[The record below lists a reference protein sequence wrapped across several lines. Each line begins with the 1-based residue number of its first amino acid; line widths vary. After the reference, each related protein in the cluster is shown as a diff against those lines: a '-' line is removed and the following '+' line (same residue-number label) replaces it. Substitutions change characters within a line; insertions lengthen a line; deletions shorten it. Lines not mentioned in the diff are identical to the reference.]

1 MKAQVLPGRG
11 GKRRAYDQAD
21 LAIPDPVAERAAK
34 PRVHL
39 GPRQLSFQE
48 NVQQRIAS
56 DLHDA
61 MCQHLIAASLSVM
74 RLKRAVNKTSIA
86 EKICDDIDAS
96 LDEAIREMRAF
107 TYVLYPQNP
116 LADGLKTTVERFVAG
131 FSARTSLKTDLE
143 IAPEIDKLSYEAQR
157 SLLRIIQEALANVF
171 RHAHATEVKIKIEAS
186 RGNLRVQVSDNG
198 CGMPPSQ
205 AGSSPVAISFGV
217 GIPAMRARLA
227 RMGGAL
233 EIQSSSVA
241 KCHGTTV
248 CAVIPQFLSRKG
260 MRRSDPLDCDPSRR
274 KSVKKGR

>member
-1 MKAQVLPGRG
+1 MKAQVLPR
-11 GKRRAYDQAD
+11 GKRQAYDRAGS
-21 LAIPDPVAERAAK
+21 ANPNPVSELAAK
-34 PRVHL
+34 PRAHL
-39 GPRQLSFQE
+39 GPRQLSFRE
-48 NVQQRIAS
+48 IVQQRIAS

-74 RLKRAVNKTSIA
+74 RLKRTVDKTSIA
-86 EKICDDIDAS
+86 EEICDDIDAS
-96 LDEAIREMRAF
+96 LDEAIKEIRAF
-107 TYVLYPQNP
+107 TYVLYPQDP

-143 IAPEIDKLSYEAQR
+143 IAPEIDKLPYDAQR
-157 SLLRIIQEALANVF
+157 SLLRFIQEALANVF
-171 RHAHATEVKIKIEAS
+171 RHAHATEVKIKIEARS
-186 RGNLRVQVSDNG
+186 GNLRVQVGDNG
-198 CGMPPSQ
+198 CGMPLGE

-217 GIPAMRARLA
+217 GIPAMKARLA

-248 CAVIPQFLSRKG
+248 CAVIPQFLSRKEV
-260 MRRSDPLDCDPSRR
+260 RRSDPLDCDPSRR